1 VVLLVIKLTALNL
14 KVMVLV
20 YLGATVDCTLEQ
32 ELTSF
37 TKNGFK
43 VLIEYDTTSLNA
55 GIQIE
60 YQTFRNATEVHYLFN
75 RSCSLFPEVDAIAF
89 ESDIR
94 GEGFTR
100 KVIDIKVVTIT
111 LED

>member
-1 VVLLVIKLTALNL
+1 MVLLVIKLIALNL

-20 YLGATVDCTLEQ
+20 YLGATVDATLEQ

-43 VLIEYDTTSLNA
+43 VLIEYNTSSINA
-55 GIQIE
+55 GIQI
-60 YQTFRNATEVHYLFN
+60 FSNATEVHYLFN
-75 RSCSLFPEVDAIAF
+75 RSCSLFPEVDSIAF